1 MVELIVFDL
10 DGVLLDAREIH
21 YKALNNA
28 LAEID
33 ERFAISRE
41 EHLLYYDGLPTKKKL
56 EILTKRKSF
65 PTEFYSKVESE
76 KQFQTKKEI
85 RALGKD
91 QKLITLFRKLKFDF
105 RLKVAVASNSIKE
118 TIATALETL
127 GIDAYVDFIVS
138 NQDVINPKPNP
149 EMYLRCMINAGVSPK
164 NTLIVEDSPVGRRA
178 AIESGAIL
186 CPVNDPSEVTED
198 HIFSYFNKKKFSPKW
213 EDKKLNV
220 LIPMAGA
227 GSRFAQAG
235 YTFPKPLI
243 EVSNMNSKPM
253 IQVVVENLGV
263 DANYIYIVQKEHFYK
278 YNMQQLLNLIT
289 PNCRIVVVDGVTE
302 GAACT
307 TLIAKSYIDND
318 MPLLIANSDQFVEW
332 DSSSFIFSMRGEAD
346 AGIVTFEAYGV
357 KWSFVKVDDSGYVLE
372 VAEKNPISNIGTVGI
387 YWWAKGSD
395 YVKYAEQMIEKNIRV
410 NNEFYVA
417 PVFNQAIEDG
427 KKIKTFGAE
436 KMWGLG
442 TPEDLNYFIENYKEN
457 DDR

>member
-28 LAEID
+28 ISNID
-33 ERFAISRE
+33 EKFAISRE
-41 EHLLYYDGLPTKKKL
+41 EHLSHYDGLPTKKKL

-65 PTEFYSKVESE
+65 PIELYSQVEAD
-76 KQFQTKKEI
+76 KQLQTKNEI
-85 RALGKD
+85 IALGKD
-91 QKLITLFRKLKFDF
+91 EKLISLFKKLKLD
-105 RLKVAVASNSIKE
+105 LHLTVAVASNSIKE
-118 TIATALETL
+118 TIIIALETL
-127 GIDAYVDFIVS
+127 GISNYIDFIVS

-149 EMYLRCMINAGVSPK
+149 EMYLRCMVNVGVSPK

-186 CPVNDPSEVTED
+186 CPVNDPADVTEEY
-198 HIFSYFNKKKFSPKW
+198 IFSYLNKKKFNPKW

-243 EVSNMNSKPM
+243 EVSNINSKPM
-253 IQVVVENLGV
+253 IQVVVENLNIE
-263 DANYIYIVQKEHFYK
+263 ANYIYIVQREHFYK

-289 PNCRIVVVDGVTE
+289 PNCRIVIVDGVTE

-307 TLIAKSYIDND
+307 TLLAKNYIDND
-318 MPLLIANSDQFVEW
+318 QPLLIANSDQFVEW
-332 DSSSFIFSMRGEAD
+332 DSSAFLFSMRGEAD

-357 KWSFVKVDDSGYVLE
+357 KWSFVRIDDSGKVIE

-387 YWWAKGSD
+387 YWWNKGSD
-395 YVKYAEQMIEKNIRV
+395 YVKYAEQMIEKELRI

-417 PVFNQAIEDG
+417 PVFNEAISDG
-427 KKIKTFGAE
+427 KNIKTFTAQ

-457 DDR
+457 NDR